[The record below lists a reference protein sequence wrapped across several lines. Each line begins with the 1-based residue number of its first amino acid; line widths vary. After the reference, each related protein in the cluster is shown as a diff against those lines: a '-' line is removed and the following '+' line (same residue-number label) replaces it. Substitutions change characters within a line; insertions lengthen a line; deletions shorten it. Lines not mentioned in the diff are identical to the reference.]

1 MVARCGWRWMVV
13 VKGGRAGNGP
23 RTRPSERLRN
33 NWGCPFSEGE
43 REGKKRDGGSKS
55 WLAVGGWPR
64 YVPPSFL
71 SLLNPLPQSCQPT
84 HTAPDPGPQTPDP
97 GRGTARRHRAD
108 CLPSCA
114 EWTIRKYR
122 PAWGRACRREEGGE
136 TGWIGAGSRDYI
148 EQTSK
153 RFAHKQQACCSLL
166 AGGERVDGYLSLV
179 SDRGLCLVAP

>member
-55 WLAVGGWPR
+55 WLAVGGWPG

-71 SLLNPLPQSCQPT
+71 SLPQPPTPVQPA
-84 HTAPDPGPQTPDP
+84 HTAPDPRPPTPAAGQREGTELTAFLPARNGQYASTDRHGDGHAG
-97 GRGTARRHRAD
+97 GR
-108 CLPSCA
+108 
-114 EWTIRKYR
+114 K
-122 PAWGRACRREEGGE
+122 
-136 TGWIGAGSRDYI
+136 GAGSRDYI